1 MSSDLRSSNT
11 TLSGGDNADIKK
23 ESILERLNKRNK
35 ERQNYLDVKLE
46 QRNKEN
52 VQLEG
57 ADYFAQ
63 TFAEQVRA
71 IEELLQSATAVAA
84 DAKRPN
90 TNTNSADLTRV
101 FADITL
107 QIQELQ
113 RYLTTSTMFLTDFKI
128 KACQKVLNDLS
139 SSCEESRLRLI
150 PKKKFGFSGKKVAP
164 KVLVNPRVVN
174 LSSDKVDMPE
184 KTKADSTA
192 FTWTLANR
200 ENEYICLE
208 DDALNGKD
216 ITVSN
221 LKHCFVELR
230 GYAGSVQISNA
241 TDCTFLCGPIARS
254 LFAEYCERTTL
265 ALACQ
270 QLRLHSSNTCR
281 IYLHVTCRAIIEDC
295 TQIEVADYN
304 YDYATIDAD
313 FKLAGLDRSQ
323 NNYTDVADFNW
334 LSPDVPSPNW
344 TLLQHSTTP
353 NWNEL
358 RKQKQQT
365 TSPL

>member
-1 MSSDLRSSNT
+1 MNADLQSSNT
-11 TLSGGDNADIKK
+11 TLSGGDHADIKK
-23 ESILERLNKRNK
+23 ETILERLNKRNK
-35 ERQNYLDVKLE
+35 ERQNFLDVKLE

-63 TFAEQVRA
+63 TFGERVRA
-71 IEELLQSATAVAA
+71 IEEQLQQTTEVAA
-84 DAKRPN
+84 AAKLSGPITPN
-90 TNTNSADLTRV
+90 TDLTRI

-113 RYLTTSTMFLTDFKI
+113 RYLTTSTMFLADFKI
-128 KACQKVLNDLS
+128 KACQNVLNELGA
-139 SSCEESRLRLI
+139 SCEESRLRLI

-174 LSSDKVDMPE
+174 VASDKVDMPE
-184 KTKADSTA
+184 KSKDDRAA
-192 FTWTLANR
+192 FIWTLANR

-208 DDALNGKD
+208 GEELNGKD
-216 ITVSN
+216 ITISN
-221 LKHCFVELR
+221 LKQCFVELR
-230 GYAGSVQISNA
+230 GHAGSVQISHA

-270 QLRLHSSNTCR
+270 QLRLHSSNACR

-295 TQIEVADYN
+295 TQIEVSDYN
-304 YDYATIDAD
+304 YDYATIEAD

-323 NNYTDVADFNW
+323 NNYTDIADFNW

-344 TLLQHSTTP
+344 MLQKDAPTP
-353 NWNEL
+353 IWSEL
-358 RKQKQQT
+358 IKQKQQKAI
-365 TSPL
+365 PL